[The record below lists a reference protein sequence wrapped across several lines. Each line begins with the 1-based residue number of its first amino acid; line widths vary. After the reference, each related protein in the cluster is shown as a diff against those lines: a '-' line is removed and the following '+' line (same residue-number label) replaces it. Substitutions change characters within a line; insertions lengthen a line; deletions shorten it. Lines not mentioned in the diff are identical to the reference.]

1 MIKMLPLLFNAALL
15 LTACVAQKATNPGY
29 ERIIEITPAD
39 SMRSVPELVKKQLNE
54 YGVQRMKTKEASQL
68 LITGSNTKLMD
79 NTSRWLAAKTKMNI
93 VHINLLALKSKYIG
107 ETEKNLDKVF
117 DKAEANNWI
126 LFFDEADALFGKRTE
141 VKDAQDKY
149 VHQEVAYL
157 LQRIERSKG
166 IVFIPC
172 ISADCIRVIGKLKM
186 IKIGD

>member
-1 MIKMLPLLFNAALL
+1 MKKILHLLLLAALSL
-15 LTACVAQKATNPGY
+15 PACVAQKATNPGY
-29 ERIIEITPAD
+29 EKIIEITPAD
-39 SMRSVPELVKKQLNE
+39 SLRSVPVAVKKQLNE
-54 YGVQRMKTKEASQL
+54 YGMQRMKTKEASQL

-79 NTSRWLAAKTKMNI
+79 NTSRWLAANTKKNI
-93 VHINLLALKSKYIG
+93 VHINLLALTSKYIG

-126 LFFDEADALFGKRTE
+126 LFFDEADALFGKRTDI
-141 VKDAQDKY
+141 KDAHDRYANQK
-149 VHQEVAYL
+149 VAYL
-157 LQRIERSKG
+157 LQRLERTKG